1 MFLTSHLLREFE
13 GLLGLVSHGNRSR
26 MEESVDWGNR
36 LTWKR
41 VMRMRRMRRRSNRSG
56 RTIEEVW
63 QTYSFGQSLNINP
76 PDSTVPKV
84 LLD

>member
-1 MFLTSHLLREFE
+1 MEFE
-13 GLLGLVSHGNRSR
+13 GLLGLVLDGNLLR

-41 VMRMRRMRRRSNRSG
+41 VRRRRSNRSG

-63 QTYSFGQSLNINP
+63 QTYSFGQSLNIKP

-84 LLD
+84 LLN